1 VFLLSTSSYKIFFH
15 LGRDELRRGRRVH
28 SSRVKPGLAQRCR
41 AQKNDS
47 DNLGV
52 DLQFQDF
59 GDTRTTSGSIGG
71 QHEQTIT
78 FTDFPDTPEEELEQ
92 EKLLGEEDEEKPA
105 GLKPG
110 TGFWTFE
117 FYQQF
122 FNVESKQVGDRIL
135 WSMVPKPGVS
145 YLQSYIR
152 PNPDLYG
159 PFWICMTLTFT
170 TAITGNLANYLGTSP
185 EDTYIW
191 RYDFHK
197 VTLAATAIFSYAWL
211 VPLAMWGIIV
221 WRGSRAKISLLEL
234 LCLYGYSLSIFVPV
248 SILWIVPQPWFKWC
262 LAIVAPVLSG
272 SVLVRTVWPS
282 LSHDAK
288 QIAIGIAVFILVLHA
303 TLALGFMLYF
313 FAAPDKAMS
322 SNVIPVQPVSN
333 KPIVKDQT
341 VAPTKRQTDN
351 SEQAMK
357 SIANEVNTAL
367 AKEPGGDKEKKDVSN
382 KTSDG
387 NISEGAQ
394 DVGKR
399 AETLNGEKGA
409 EVAPDSLK
417 KEIDVDKKVKKSDSS
432 IENHFSKMKPEKADD
447 ASKDS
452 LPTSQNEG
460 KSAVKSAATQAVM
473 VEKPKET
480 NADKP
485 NSHVSS
491 QDPKNT
497 PPKT

>member
-1 VFLLSTSSYKIFFH
+1 MAGAKDYAVLDLQ
-15 LGRDELRRGRRVH
+15 DE
-28 SSRVKPGLAQRCR
+28 
-41 AQKNDS
+41 S
-47 DNLGV
+47 DALGV

-59 GDTRTTSGSIGG
+59 GDRRTQASAVGS

-78 FTDFPDTPEEELEQ
+78 FSDFPDTPEEELEQ
-92 EKLLGEEDEEKPA
+92 EKLLGGEGEEDEDKPI
-105 GLKPG
+105 GLKKG

-122 FNVESKQVGDRIL
+122 FDVESKQVGDRIL

-170 TAITGNLANYLGTSP
+170 TAITGNLANYLGTRP
-185 EDTYIW
+185 EESYVW

-211 VPLAMWGIIV
+211 VPLAMWGVLV

-234 LCLYGYSLSIFVPV
+234 LCIYGYSLAIFVPV

-288 QIAIGIAVFILVLHA
+288 QVAIGIAVFILVLHA

-313 FAAPDKAMS
+313 FAAPNRAQ
-322 SNVIPVQPVSN
+322 SNVIPVEPVKADDNEN
-333 KPIVKDQT
+333 K
-341 VAPTKRQTDN
+341 APSPTTKRQAVEEKEKKE
-351 SEQAMK
+351 SGVLP
-357 SIANEVNTAL
+357 SAL
-367 AKEPGGDKEKKDVSN
+367 QKDPGGDNGDTADKKAVEKPVEEVAEPQQQKPVNGGIEKKSAALESAALKLEKQPLIS
-382 KTSDG
+382 KTSSDPVDT
-387 NISEGAQ
+387 I
-394 DVGKR
+394 GKGTP
-399 AETLNGEKGA
+399 AT
-409 EVAPDSLK
+409 
-417 KEIDVDKKVKKSDSS
+417 VKKASDTKDLVQRS
-432 IENHFSKMKPEKADD
+432 NADL
-447 ASKDS
+447 S
-452 LPTSQNEG
+452 
-460 KSAVKSAATQAVM
+460 KSAVSPLSKS
-473 VEKPKET
+473 
-480 NADKP
+480 
-485 NSHVSS
+485 
-491 QDPKNT
+491 
-497 PPKT
+497 